1 VPGGI
6 TVVVEVIAMVANPYD
21 VVVVGGGAA
30 GLSAAL
36 VLGRARRRVAVV
48 DSGEPRNAPAA
59 HMQGF
64 LSRDGM
70 APSALLAAG
79 REEVVRYGVDLI
91 EGRVTHVATG
101 FEVHLADGTILAA
114 RRLLFATGVVDEVP
128 DIPGIA
134 DRWGRDLLHCPYC
147 HGWEVRGQPLGV
159 IGAAPASADYALLLR
174 QWSDDV
180 TFFSHTYALARD
192 ERERLE
198 ARGIIVVLGDVV
210 RLVIDDDRLMGVEL
224 IDGRTYPRSAVFVRP
239 VIRPRADGLLTGLGC
254 HVGGDGFVTTDA
266 TGLTSVPGVWA
277 AGNVADAR
285 AQVITAAGEGSTA
298 AIAINADLVV
308 DDVERVLA
316 SRA

>member
-1 VPGGI
+1 
-6 TVVVEVIAMVANPYD
+6 MVANPYD

-36 VLGRARRRVAVV
+36 VLGRSRRRVVVV

-79 REEVVRYGVDLI
+79 RDEVARYGVDLI
-91 EGRVTHVATG
+91 EGSVTHVAPG
-101 FEVHLADGTILAA
+101 FEVRLSDGTILAA
-114 RRLLFATGVVDEVP
+114 RSLLFATGVVDEVP

-147 HGWEVRGQPLGV
+147 HGWEVREQPLGV
-159 IGAAPASADYALLLR
+159 IGSAPGSADYALLLR

-180 TFFSHTYALARD
+180 TFFSHTYALSGD
-192 ERERLE
+192 ESERLE
-198 ARGIIVVLGDVV
+198 ARGIVVVAGEVA
-210 RLVIDDDRLMGVEL
+210 RLVVDDDRLTGVEL
-224 IDGRTYPRSAVFVRP
+224 GDGRIYPRSAVFVRP
-239 VIRPRADGLLTGLGC
+239 VIGPRADGLLAGLGC
-254 HVGGDGFVTTDA
+254 HMGGDGFVTTDA

-298 AIAINADLVV
+298 AIAINASLVIE
-308 DDVERVLA
+308 DVELA
-316 SRA
+316 LARRA